1 MATFG
6 PSHSMIQ
13 RVLPLIIWIDG
24 CGGGVGGGGGG
35 GSSSASGTSYDR

>member
-1 MATFG
+1 MAAFG

-35 GSSSASGTSYDR
+35 SSASGTSYDR